1 MLFFNNNYLANM
13 KEFCIALTVTGS
25 LLFIFHIFYFLYI
38 CSVSCYTIFKKEKY
52 AQIDLFVN
60 IVVLSLNA
68 IVSCVLSYITSI
80 ENEYWPYTLVWWIL
94 TILVVGIIV
103 ARFIFINEINKE
115 KYKFFNI
122 NEINVNKLR
131 SKFKIENWKVS
142 NGILNPKKKWDQ
154 SLSNEYINLSN
165 RINEISIN
173 QIDKTRVDLISD
185 IIMFNENYSSVFCVK
200 KRKYAMLLFTN
211 LIEQLQKKLSI
222 LK

>member
-25 LLFIFHIFYFLYI
+25 LLFVFHIFYFLYI

-103 ARFIFINEINKE
+103 ARFIFINEIK
-115 KYKFFNI
+115 
-122 NEINVNKLR
+122 
-131 SKFKIENWKVS
+131 SS
-142 NGILNPKKKWDQ
+142 C
-154 SLSNEYINLSN
+154 SLHN
-165 RINEISIN
+165 
-173 QIDKTRVDLISD
+173 
-185 IIMFNENYSSVFCVK
+185 
-200 KRKYAMLLFTN
+200 
-211 LIEQLQKKLSI
+211 
-222 LK
+222 